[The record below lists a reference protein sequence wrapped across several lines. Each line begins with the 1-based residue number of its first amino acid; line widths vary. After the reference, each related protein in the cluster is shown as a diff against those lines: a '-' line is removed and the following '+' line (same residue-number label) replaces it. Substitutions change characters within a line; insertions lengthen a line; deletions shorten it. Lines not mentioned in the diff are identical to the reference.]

1 MSFQEFLATAPHQH
15 RGRCF
20 DARLAVPRVLAF
32 ARRLHQEIDREDF
45 PVMALSFC
53 KLAGLMVPQRRGQ
66 ELGNL
71 MRGVEG
77 CAERRRRRGLL
88 PLFRRY
94 SSLFSV
100 HSEGLILADFPK

>member
-1 MSFQEFLATAPHQH
+1 
-15 RGRCF
+15 
-20 DARLAVPRVLAF
+20 
-32 ARRLHQEIDREDF
+32 
-45 PVMALSFC
+45 MALSFC
-53 KLAGLMVPQRRGQ
+53 KLAGSMMPQRRGQ

-77 CAERRRRRGLL
+77 CSGRRRKGDLL

-100 HSEGLILADFPK
+100 HSEGLIVVDFPK